1 MEIFNQAAK
10 TDAMWW
16 TELQKSSVRLYLP
29 CNILIFLPC
38 KVYYPIKS
46 VG

>member
-1 MEIFNQAAK
+1 MEIVNQAAK

-29 CNILIFLPC
+29 CNYFNILALQSLLSC
-38 KVYYPIKS
+38 
-46 VG
+46 